1 MEVIKTRIAANRG
14 DSFPA
19 TLRAIWA
26 RGGVLG
32 FYQGLIPWAWAEASS
47 KGAVLFF
54 VSSDIEHRARSLGL
68 SDFAS
73 GLIAGMAGGA
83 AQAYM
88 VMGVC
93 TRMKTVEIT
102 KRRDTPGHPRTS
114 TWTELREIWN
124 RDGIRGV
131 NRGANAVAL
140 RQMSNWG
147 SRLAFARL
155 SEDVVRRLTDKRS
168 EQRPGPTEKVLCA
181 AIGGGLACWN
191 QPIEVV
197 RVEMQRSVVDDPNRP
212 KRLTTWS
219 ALAYVYRSSGVRGLY
234 RGVLPRMCL
243 GIWQTICMVALGDMY
258 VISQGL
264 PS

>member
-1 MEVIKTRIAANRG
+1 
-14 DSFPA
+14 
-19 TLRAIWA
+19 
-26 RGGVLG
+26 
-32 FYQGLIPWAWAEASS
+32 LIPWAWVEASS

-54 VSSDIEHRARSLGL
+54 VSSDVEYRARSLGL

-83 AQAYM
+83 AQAYT

-102 KRRDTPGHPRTS
+102 KRRDAGGQS
-114 TWTELREIWN
+114 AWTVLREIWN
-124 RDGIRGV
+124 EDGIRGL

-140 RQMSNWG
+140 RRMSNWG
-147 SRLAFARL
+147 SRLGFARL
-155 SEDVVRRLTDKRS
+155 SEDAVRRLTGKGS
-168 EQRPGPTEKVLCA
+168 EQRLGATEKVFCA

-197 RVEMQRSVVDDPNRP
+197 RVEMQRSVVDNLNRP

-219 ALAYVYRSSGVRGLY
+219 ALAYVYQSSGVRGLY

-243 GIWQTICMVALGDMY
+243 GIWQTICLVALGDMY
-258 VISQGL
+258 VVSQWF